1 MPTLTS
7 MLPTAG
13 LFLPETLHRADLP
26 TSAPTETE
34 GTRLKYFQRK
44 IGRPKQ
50 EPRNSEDRRPSNAI
64 PRETPDD
71 ILCDFPAI
79 PTTYYFADYV
89 LTTERA
95 SADTIAFVSIIQQV
109 RQDIDEATRLFI
121 SSAVSNFLDAYPN
134 KRRWIETSLLE
145 VRRALNE
152 IGMDMD
158 KAWGHDGDGGT
169 AASKLKLEWGLRN
182 QKKILKKKQLLDQC
196 HAQLTGAIY
205 VMQTAELCGK
215 PGAIAETP
223 IFEAPVRP
231 WVPHDEKDALRG
243 PYSRQKYR
251 TNQANVSASN
261 ITLASEAEKDDV
273 ETGSVNSVPVELA
286 GSTPA
291 DLDIEERHN
300 SQSFLSPQVS
310 REFNTE
316 SSTLSRRPRAR
327 SDYSRQ
333 SVLREPRPRASI
345 DVAPSSSNNG
355 DATIERT
362 DSTLSTQATV
372 SVPMVARRYR
382 ATSID
387 IQRHSE
393 KHRSLPSELPHLKS
407 QPSLIDDLADYVMP
421 SAASERLPSREWPN
435 SPIIAIPSISVT
447 STPTTGNTL
456 PVVPETT
463 NATIDGISNATKT
476 TAAQPSPRQ
485 PPTSGEGL
493 AQPPQH
499 EKRDADT
506 PYEDDLSLRRNSFA
520 SVERTPSPMSHYAT
534 SIHTLR
540 SPSALVNVT
549 TFTDDEPVRRPS
561 SQRPSQRMSKR
572 LSQTSSSRSFN
583 ATPSPTIT
591 TVAETTTTSG
601 TDEEETTLLVTAPSY
616 PPPPPPQIIT
626 TETSQPIVAS
636 PTETPAELDDDDV
649 VLSVLQQRL
658 RSHKIVKT
666 MAEDLVRQ
674 ASITEA
680 AQQTTDTQQAILSPP
695 VLHEQP
701 IPTPKQELRVEVP
714 PTTSS
719 VPVQVEIPPV
729 PSVPVQAESL
739 PAPSNGSQNGDAPKK
754 PMSAQAKRR
763 AAHAR
768 RMQLAFGDDTTA

>member
-7 MLPTAG
+7 MLPAAG

-26 TSAPTETE
+26 TQAPTETE

-50 EPRNSEDRRPSNAI
+50 EPRNSENRRPSTAI

-89 LTTERA
+89 LTTEKA

-273 ETGSVNSVPVELA
+273 ESEYHPGQTKV
-286 GSTPA
+286 
-291 DLDIEERHN
+291 
-300 SQSFLSPQVS
+300 QS
-310 REFNTE
+310 N
-316 SSTLSRRPRAR
+316 
-327 SDYSRQ
+327 
-333 SVLREPRPRASI
+333 
-345 DVAPSSSNNG
+345 
-355 DATIERT
+355 
-362 DSTLSTQATV
+362 
-372 SVPMVARRYR
+372 
-382 ATSID
+382 
-387 IQRHSE
+387 
-393 KHRSLPSELPHLKS
+393 
-407 QPSLIDDLADYVMP
+407 
-421 SAASERLPSREWPN
+421 
-435 SPIIAIPSISVT
+435 
-447 STPTTGNTL
+447 
-456 PVVPETT
+456 
-463 NATIDGISNATKT
+463 
-476 TAAQPSPRQ
+476 
-485 PPTSGEGL
+485 
-493 AQPPQH
+493 
-499 EKRDADT
+499 
-506 PYEDDLSLRRNSFA
+506 
-520 SVERTPSPMSHYAT
+520 
-534 SIHTLR
+534 
-540 SPSALVNVT
+540 
-549 TFTDDEPVRRPS
+549 
-561 SQRPSQRMSKR
+561 
-572 LSQTSSSRSFN
+572 
-583 ATPSPTIT
+583 
-591 TVAETTTTSG
+591 
-601 TDEEETTLLVTAPSY
+601 
-616 PPPPPPQIIT
+616 
-626 TETSQPIVAS
+626 
-636 PTETPAELDDDDV
+636 
-649 VLSVLQQRL
+649 
-658 RSHKIVKT
+658 
-666 MAEDLVRQ
+666 
-674 ASITEA
+674 
-680 AQQTTDTQQAILSPP
+680 
-695 VLHEQP
+695 
-701 IPTPKQELRVEVP
+701 
-714 PTTSS
+714 
-719 VPVQVEIPPV
+719 
-729 PSVPVQAESL
+729 
-739 PAPSNGSQNGDAPKK
+739 
-754 PMSAQAKRR
+754 
-763 AAHAR
+763 
-768 RMQLAFGDDTTA
+768 